1 MILQISDWW
10 SSMEMVE
17 KIFWSISVPFSLL
30 FLIQIVLTFVGGDI
44 DDMSAEGDADAA
56 VEGDAGIDFQFI
68 SLKNL
73 IAFFAVFGWTGII
86 CLDMGLGAGVSTLI
100 ATLAGLAMMLIM
112 ASILYFMGKLVEE
125 GTLNINNAK
134 GKIGNVYLSVPAN
147 RKGMGKVQIEVQGL
161 QTLDAVTDSDSDIPT
176 GAVIQVVDVLNDQ
189 ILIVKPY

>member
-17 KIFWSISVPFSLL
+17 KIFWSISIPFSLL

-44 DDMSAEGDADAA
+44 DDLSADGDADAA
-56 VEGDAGIDFQFI
+56 VEGDSGIDFQFI

-86 CLDMGLGAGVSTLI
+86 CLDMGLGAGISTLI
-100 ATLAGLAMMLIM
+100 ATLAGLVMMLIM

-125 GTLNINNAK
+125 GTLDLNYAK

-189 ILIVKPY
+189 ILIVKSF

>member
-30 FLIQIVLTFVGGDI
+30 FLIQIALTFVGGDI
-44 DDMSAEGDADAA
+44 DDLSAEGDADAA
-56 VEGDAGIDFQFI
+56 VEGDTGIDFQFI

-189 ILIVKPY
+189 ILIVKPF

>member
-30 FLIQIVLTFVGGDI
+30 FLIQIALTFVGGDI
-44 DDMSAEGDADAA
+44 DDLSAEGDADTA
-56 VEGDAGIDFQFI
+56 VEGDTGIDFQFI

-161 QTLDAVTDSDSDIPT
+161 QILDAVTDSDSDIPT